1 MKRRHE
7 RKKKVRPCPLFRD
20 AQTLPFIRRGKPN
33 PTSSARGAL
42 GLKIQ
47 LPAGEEEEEEEN
59 EDDEADE
66 RGSPAEWTPA
76 TGGALSR
83 LLWVVGVELY
93 ERLHAR

>member
-1 MKRRHE
+1 MRE
-7 RKKKVRPCPLFRD
+7 KKSGRALVFKD
-20 AQTLPFIRRGKPN
+20 AQTLPFIRRGEPN

-66 RGSPAEWTPA
+66 RGSPAEWNPA
-76 TGGALSR
+76 ALSR
-83 LLWVVGVELY
+83 LLWVVGVDLC